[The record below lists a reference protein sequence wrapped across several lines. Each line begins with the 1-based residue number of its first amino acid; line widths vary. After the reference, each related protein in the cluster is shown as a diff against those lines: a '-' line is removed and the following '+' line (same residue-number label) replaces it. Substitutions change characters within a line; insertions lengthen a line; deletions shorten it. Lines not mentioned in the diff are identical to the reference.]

1 MMKSYKKITAG
12 MMAGF
17 CVLSSQALVEC
28 GLYADGGGT
37 NNMFVDATNNSA
49 IGGGLTGN
57 LIFGMNSTVLNKAL
71 LSLAIKC
78 EGDINSAQIN
88 QVFKLSGVKKE
99 DSSVPT
105 VDDFSGSTTSINISG
120 VSSFFTDSQ
129 LATLKILGAY
139 KGAGIVD
146 ALKNIPV
153 ISADR
158 DKWNAYVEPWSSMS
172 AEEISTGDWGIKD
185 EDIKQYQD
193 YASYFIN
200 VATLCNSKQPS
211 DNLKAWLT
219 GQKNGENYVFNRRT
233 IGRTIEGAK
242 ECLAQATNTSN
253 TKSKRLFSALKAY
266 TQSLAATSVG
276 ILDIFRNNNE
286 FKTYLSENF
295 TGKYSTAYHA
305 AYHAAHNACETD
317 ADMTANEFLNTVITA
332 ASNALVSITDDT
344 EKNKVATNI
353 AVIAIIDAYYEGWY
367 NNYSDFDYTEWS
379 IRDCLSA
386 GSFDGVDFD
395 EKLTPYAAAAAAYA
409 AAAYAAAA
417 YAAAA
422 ADAEAYAAEAAAA
435 AEAYAAEAA
444 AGVAEVAAEAAAAA
458 AAAAYALKAAE
469 GNLSTVWP
477 TIFGDKTEE
486 LTFNSSIS
494 NLSDEFTIDTDK
506 KATLSYENN
515 IITFNI
521 PLDFPKSISIEN
533 EPVPIESFAVKT
545 AKIHP
550 MLSN

>member
-417 YAAAA
+417 
-422 ADAEAYAAEAAAA
+422 AD